1 MRTAARVVKFNCTLN
16 ARRSTAGNKEFPKGS
31 TRDIH
36 AQFAEERR
44 SRLSTSDTRRKRR
57 KLRRLWRKC
66 MSRHT
71 FQSLFW
77 MLRDFFKLSTVITR
91 RIRPCLLTQKMPTSN
106 FSGSSLFSLRD
117 WFHFKPTCPSGA
129 CEDLLKIPHGQK
141 HTILAIFDFFCLRE
155 RFSSNV
161 SRIL

>member
-1 MRTAARVVKFNCTLN
+1 
-16 ARRSTAGNKEFPKGS
+16 
-31 TRDIH
+31 
-36 AQFAEERR
+36 
-44 SRLSTSDTRRKRR
+44 
-57 KLRRLWRKC
+57 

-77 MLRDFFKLSTVITR
+77 MLRDFFKLSTGVTIGPKLGPSLKSTQGILATFRSCRVVPTDDQGVQGQDILAILSGPNCVFLAVITR